1 MARRGEHGEILGRC
15 PICGRGMVGGPS
27 VDRHHWMP
35 KSEGGT
41 EVAIVHLIC
50 HRMIHRTLT
59 DRELATGFDTAE
71 KLRAHPEIAKFV
83 KWVRKRPPDYVDWP
97 RTKRG
102 ERRR

>member
-1 MARRGEHGEILGRC
+1 MIA
-15 PICGRGMVGGPS
+15 GPS
-27 VDRHHWMP
+27 VDRHHWVP

-41 EVAIVHLIC
+41 DVATVHLIC
-50 HRMIHRTLT
+50 HRMIHRVLS
-59 DRELATGFDTAE
+59 DRDLAGAFDTAE

-102 ERRR
+102 ARRR